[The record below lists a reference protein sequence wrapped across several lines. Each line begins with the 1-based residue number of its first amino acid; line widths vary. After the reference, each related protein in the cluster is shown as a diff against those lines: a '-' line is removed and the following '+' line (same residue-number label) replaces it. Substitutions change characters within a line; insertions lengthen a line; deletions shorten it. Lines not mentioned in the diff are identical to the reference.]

1 MIAGVRNS
9 SVLRAAEAALVDELV
24 APLLDLVG
32 VTFDVVADEWLA
44 WGVRDRDWKPST
56 LSDNRSNSNAGRS
69 PRSVVGQ
76 RARPPAVE
84 VLAEIGAVA
93 PALRQEPA
101 RPP

>member
-1 MIAGVRNS
+1 MIACVRNS

-32 VTFDVVADEWLA
+32 VTFD
-44 WGVRDRDWKPST
+44 
-56 LSDNRSNSNAGRS
+56 
-69 PRSVVGQ
+69 
-76 RARPPAVE
+76 
-84 VLAEIGAVA
+84 EIGAVA